1 MSQKGVE
8 TASSMCPNSHSKGLV
23 YVRYRDHIELRNV
36 YPKFY
41 FDPHE
46 REAVG
51 WLSYETNDIIYLTFD
66 RSVKSLPFEAP
77 ESGLVILKSD
87 VVERK
92 EIK

>member
-1 MSQKGVE
+1 MS
-8 TASSMCPNSHSKGLV
+8 PNSHSKIV
-23 YVRYRDHIELRNV
+23 VVRYKDHVELRNA

-51 WLSYETNDIIYLTFD
+51 WLSHETDDIVYLVNN
-66 RSVKSLPFEAP
+66 RSIEPLPFEAP
-77 ESGLVILKSD
+77 ESGFVVLKSD
-87 VVERK
+87 VIELK